1 MIIEVKDRIPTYP
14 GRIKLIPVAGQANTY
29 DMVRADEPIEPG
41 TPINKALFDSIIS
54 VIEATVQAVD
64 NKLFELAQRVTVG
77 SLAVGSVFGLYENGI
92 LVPYLKIST
101 SYEKTGRALVIRLDC
116 AKVGTFSV
124 APEAGAYTG
133 GNIDRWLNGEF
144 YNSLDTATQSVL
156 ADTNLG
162 MYDYSSIDR
171 KVFLLDA
178 IEYGFWGFNGFNAGN
193 AVADYFDKNPGRIPA
208 KFNGSLVPQW
218 CRDSSSSSK
227 KANAISTTGTLL
239 ELDSF
244 TELAGI
250 RPAMTLP
257 TDFEVIAGM
266 PSTGNTVATAGV
278 I

>member
-1 MIIEVKDRIPTYP
+1 MMIEVIDRVPTYP
-14 GRIKLIPVAGQANTY
+14 GRVKMTPVEGQADTY
-29 DMVRADEPIEPG
+29 DMVRADAPIEVG
-41 TPINKALFDSIIS
+41 TPINRALFNKIAS
-54 VIEATVQAVD
+54 VIEATVHAVD

-77 SLAVGSVFGLYENGI
+77 SLAVGSVFGLYENSV
-92 LVPYLKIST
+92 LVPYLKIAT
-101 SYEKTGRALVIRLDC
+101 SYEKTERALVIRLDC
-116 AKVGTFSV
+116 AKVETFSV
-124 APEAGAYTG
+124 EPDPANYTDG
-133 GNIDRWLNGEF
+133 KIDRWLTNEF

-156 ADTNLG
+156 AETTLG
-162 MYDYSSIDR
+162 MFDYSSIKR

-178 IEYGFWGFNGFNAGN
+178 AEYGFFGLHGFNTSNQVAEYFNG
-193 AVADYFDKNPGRIPA
+193 NPGRIPA

-227 KANAISTTGTLL
+227 KANAISVTGTLL

-244 TELAGI
+244 TELAGV

-266 PSTGNTVATAGV
+266 PSTANTMATAEV